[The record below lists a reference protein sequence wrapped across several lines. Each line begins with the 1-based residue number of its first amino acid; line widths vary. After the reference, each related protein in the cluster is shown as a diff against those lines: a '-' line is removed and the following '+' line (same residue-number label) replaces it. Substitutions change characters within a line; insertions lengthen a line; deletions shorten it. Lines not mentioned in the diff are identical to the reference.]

1 MLKETYSGYRRR
13 PHATQLTSIPRRHR
27 VMEVPYRVQPA
38 AYQTGNNNAVDIT
51 DATTQPLPTSR
62 REPLL
67 MVIDGN
73 DERRVWVVRLLT
85 YAEYRVY
92 DTSTP
97 LEAFMWWVQHPF
109 VPQALLIGTVA
120 PANLFFVQRLVQQI
134 AMLSRRNVPI
144 ISLLAYLPDSAFIGV
159 RHTPIDARGTIAL
172 LEVLWRMV
180 ARHR

>member
-1 MLKETYSGYRRR
+1 MLKETYSTYKRR
-13 PHATQLTSIPRRHR
+13 PHATLLTSLPRHHQ
-27 VMEVPYRVQPA
+27 VMEARYRVQPA
-38 AYQTGNNNAVDIT
+38 AYQTGKNNAVDIT
-51 DATTQPLPTSR
+51 EATTQPLPASR

-73 DERRVWVVRLLT
+73 NERRVWVVRLLT

-97 LEAFMWWVQHPF
+97 LEAFMWWVQHPY

-134 AMLSRRNVPI
+134 MMLSRKNVPI
-144 ISLLAYLPDSAFIGV
+144 ISLLAYLPDSAFIST
-159 RHTPIDARGTIAL
+159 RRTPIDARGTFAL
-172 LEVLWRMV
+172 LEVLWRTV
-180 ARHR
+180 PRHR